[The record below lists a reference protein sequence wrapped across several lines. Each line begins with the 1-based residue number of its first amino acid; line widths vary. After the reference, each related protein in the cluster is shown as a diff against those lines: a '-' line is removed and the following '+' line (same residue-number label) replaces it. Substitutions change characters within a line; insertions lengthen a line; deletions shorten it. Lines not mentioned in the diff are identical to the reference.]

1 MKSELLIDEVQ
12 SGDEALAPLVPPRR
26 REEAEMDITP
36 MIDVTFLLLIFFLVS
51 SLPDQKTAI
60 ELPKAD
66 HGVGV
71 SQLHSVIFTIAQ
83 GGLNA
88 APVYAADGRVPGTEL
103 SDDLETRREQIGE
116 LVEKGLREGKP
127 NVVIKGDKNVAYR
140 EVARI
145 VKAVSQVQGVGIY
158 LAVLES
164 K

>member
-1 MKSELLIDEVQ
+1 MTTLLTTDELDDDEL
-12 SGDEALAPLVPPRR
+12 EAPLVPPRR

-51 SLPDQKTAI
+51 SLPDQKTAV

-71 SQLHSVIFTIAQ
+71 SQLKSVVFTVAE
-83 GGLNA
+83 GGINA

-103 SDDLETRREQIGE
+103 SDDLDTRRKQIIQQ
-116 LVEKGLREGKP
+116 VNKGLREGKP

-140 EVARI
+140 EVARV
-145 VKAVSQVQGVGIY
+145 VKAVSQVQGVGIF